1 MKNLSLLLFL
11 FTLSFSTVSSQEL
24 LIDRVDDFTG
34 ELTKITAPFKIGE
47 SIQKHDAGNV
57 IDILVARIGETYGL
71 YVNTTSNI
79 GCAGANGNTIIF
91 KFKDGTLLTLN
102 DEGNI
107 DCSISASSIFE
118 LNSAN
123 LKRLESNTIDMI
135 RLSKSE
141 GRIDVKVPLDNKY
154 TIKELIAAVK

>member
-1 MKNLSLLLFL
+1 MKNLSLLLFVV
-11 FTLSFSTVSSQEL
+11 TLTFSTAMSQEL

-34 ELTKITAPFKIGE
+34 EITKITAPFEIGE
-47 SIQKHDAGNV
+47 SVQKHDAGNV
-57 IDILVARIGETYGL
+57 IDILVVRISETYGL
-71 YVNTTSNI
+71 YVNTTSDI
-79 GCAGANGNTIIF
+79 GCSGANGNTIVF

-102 DEGNI
+102 DEASI
-107 DCSISASSIFE
+107 DCSISSSSVFE

-123 LKRLESNTIDMI
+123 LKKLESNTIDMI

-154 TIKELIAAVK
+154 TVKELIAAVK